1 MFAFISQYK
10 NLREVLMDQK
20 LAALGD
26 AYVNL
31 VYSLAL
37 SKKKGEPTGAKVD
50 NRLLAQAL
58 KRVGLRSLLPAR
70 IDRHKQ
76 ADAAEA
82 LIAYAWVR
90 GLVTMEEGVNIL
102 ERGEDMLEAFCSF
115 LRTAMKKID
124 L

>member
-1 MFAFISQYK
+1 MYTFIPKYK
-10 NLREVLMDQK
+10 TLQEVLNDQK

-26 AYVNL
+26 AYANF

-50 NRLLAQAL
+50 NRILSGAL
-58 KRVGLRSLLPAR
+58 KKAGLRGFLPKR

-82 LIAYAWVR
+82 LMVYAWILNAVTIHD
-90 GLVTMEEGVNIL
+90 GLNVL
-102 ERGEDMLEAFCSF
+102 ERHEDMVEAFCS
-115 LRTAMKKID
+115 LLLEARKKLD